1 MTAKTARSRVRDHFH
16 TYLGA
21 PRAATKHAGVDVL
34 EFAAQPEQGC
44 VTWVT
49 VGLGGRSVKKIPI
62 NRELSFCCYERFAGP
77 VIAALLGGVAK
88 RILETGVPHYWGD
101 LLDGHPVAGTAMT
114 ALYVSQPVFWP
125 HGFEAIP
132 PERPEVWVAWLVPVR
147 ASEAKHIE
155 RFGAKDFDIR
165 IEEEDA
171 DLMDLG
177 RKALI

>member
-1 MTAKTARSRVRDHFH
+1 MSTKTRPDVRAHVEH
-16 TYLGA
+16 YLGA
-21 PRAATKHAGVDVL
+21 PRATVKSGRIEVL
-34 EFAAQPEQGC
+34 EFAAQPESGA

-49 VGLGGRSVKKIPI
+49 VGLGGRTVKKIAI
-62 NRELSFCCYERFAGP
+62 NRELSFCCYDRFASP
-77 VIAALLGGVAK
+77 AIATLVGGVAK

-101 LLDGHPVAGTAMT
+101 LLDGHPLAGTKMT
-114 ALYVSQPVFWP
+114 ALYVSPPLFWP
-125 HGFEAIP
+125 HGFETIP
-132 PERPEVWVAWLVPVR
+132 PENPTIWVAWLVPIT

-177 RKALI
+177 RKTLV